1 MNAKEKKEFLSKYFG
16 KTVSKVKVRKE
27 LKRIYIWFEDGSKI
41 SIKEDD
47 PEHGNVYKFWV
58 NNDPS
63 YLEQTQEQEQEQEQE
78 LVQEEQN
85 NENQEEQQENEEQNN
100 ENQEEQQEN
109 EQEQNEQEQEI
120 EIEEV
125 RTNFGQVQGTG
136 K

>member
-1 MNAKEKKEFLSKYFG
+1 MNAKEKKELLSRYFG

-27 LKRIYIWFEDGSKI
+27 LKRIYIWFEDGTKL
-41 SIKEDD
+41 SIKEDN
-47 PEHGNVYKFWV
+47 PEHGNIYKFWI

-63 YLEQTQEQEQEQEQE
+63 YLEQTQEQS
-78 LVQEEQN
+78 
-85 NENQEEQQENEEQNN
+85 NEN
-100 ENQEEQQEN
+100 QEN

>member
-1 MNAKEKKEFLSKYFG
+1 MNAKEKKELLTKYFG

-27 LKRIYIWFEDGSKI
+27 LKRIYIWFEDGTKL

-47 PEHGNVYKFWV
+47 PEHGRVYEFWI

-63 YLEQTQEQEQEQEQE
+63 YLEQTQEQTQEQ
-78 LVQEEQN
+78 VQEEQN
-85 NENQEEQQENEEQNN
+85 NEN
-100 ENQEEQQEN
+100 QEN